1 MKPESPD
8 AGRLLSSKPI
18 SPQEAADRLAIRELL
33 EAYSHCADRRDA
45 RGQMALFT
53 TDTHL
58 MVYVNAK
65 DLKPLQELPWR
76 EALARKHPGQ
86 TRAKQNERDRST
98 VSFCYLSGLLGRP
111 TDDGRSRHGDLLPA
125 ASGLALESRRRDCRC
140 VVQLWANKRLIRR
153 SKLGKLQ
160 SEAAFV

>member
-8 AGRLLSSKPI
+8 AGRLLSSKPV

-53 TDTHL
+53 TDTRL
-58 MVYVNAK
+58 MVYMNAK
-65 DLKPLQELPWR
+65 DLKPLQELPSR
-76 EALARKHPGQ
+76 EALARKQPGQ
-86 TRAKQNERDRST
+86 TRAKQNERDRSA

-111 TDDGRSRHGDLLPA
+111 H
-125 ASGLALESRRRDCRC
+125 
-140 VVQLWANKRLIRR
+140 
-153 SKLGKLQ
+153 
-160 SEAAFV
+160 

>member
-8 AGRLLSSKPI
+8 AGRLLSSKPV

-58 MVYVNAK
+58 MVYMNAK

-76 EALARKHPGQ
+76 EALAQAPRSNARKAK
-86 TRAKQNERDRST
+86 RARS
-98 VSFCYLSGLLGRP
+98 FGCFI
-111 TDDGRSRHGDLLPA
+111 LLPFGPSRTPPLMTAGRGTETFSRPRPVLPSKADVAIVA
-125 ASGLALESRRRDCRC
+125 A
-140 VVQLWANKRLIRR
+140 
-153 SKLGKLQ
+153 
-160 SEAAFV
+160 